1 MNKDRDRDRNK
12 NIDKEKELNPDEN
25 MVNGLIREMLKEYK
39 NGRAGE
45 NDIIGRIKDI
55 YFEDIGFA
63 KVDHH
68 RLLRRNFPE
77 VIFGQNKTPQ
87 QILDISKKILKY
99 SEILL
104 ITRTKNEV
112 FEFLKEEIPGIV
124 FSDTAG
130 IIYTP
135 LKKPKSKL
143 REGITVICA
152 GTTDI
157 PVAEE
162 AAITAHLMC
171 NNVKKIF
178 DVGIAGIHR
187 LLSYKN
193 ELQSSKVIVAV
204 AGMEGALPGVISS
217 MVDCIVIGVPTS
229 IGYGASLNGIS
240 PLLTMLNSCSPGIC
254 VVNIDNGFGAGYAAG
269 LINSGTTDR

>member
-1 MNKDRDRDRNK
+1 LENYKNSNIEEENDLNKE
-12 NIDKEKELNPDEN
+12 INPGGN
-25 MVNGLIREMLKEYK
+25 MINCLIRKMLKEYK
-39 NGRAGE
+39 SGGATE
-45 NDIIGRIKDI
+45 NDIISRIKDI

-77 VIFGQNKTPQ
+77 VIFGQSKTPQ

-99 SEILL
+99 SEILV
-104 ITRTKNEV
+104 ITRTKKEV
-112 FEFLKEEIPGIV
+112 FEFLKTEIPGIV
-124 FSDTAG
+124 FNDAAG

-135 LKKPKSKL
+135 LKTSGPKLK
-143 REGITVICA
+143 EGITVICA

-162 AAITAHLMC
+162 AAITAHLMR

-187 LLSYKN
+187 LLSHKN

-229 IGYGASLNGIS
+229 IGYGASFNGIS

-269 LINSGTTDR
+269 LINLSAAD